1 MYHPPD
7 YIDNTA
13 DERVLG
19 IVLHRLLTE
28 WDEEELDIASGFFE
42 PKVWEMLG
50 DALRRLAAFRL
61 LLGRP
66 PELGHP
72 DADDGVVNLQ
82 QFYRQR
88 LREDLEALPLNRDY
102 AALVDDLIAFLSQ
115 ELVRVRYYNGAFLH
129 AKAYLMPHAAIV
141 GSSNFTPSGM
151 TRHAEL
157 NLVQQNQAVIRDL
170 RQNWFELMWDDSTD
184 HKQDL
189 IDALYESKFGDAP
202 WTPHD
207 VFIKVLYEYFRD
219 RIIPE
224 DVEARIG
231 VELAS
236 FQQEG
241 LRESIRL
248 IDRHGGVIV
257 SDAVGLGKTYIG
269 MSLLEHYVLGKRRK
283 GFIPRGL
290 VVCPAQLRDLVWE
303 PKLDEYGIKAEV
315 ISQELVSRDSFDW
328 KYYNRYDVV
337 LIDESHNFRNPGT
350 NRYQN
355 LMKMLAT
362 GNPDT
367 KVILMTAT
375 PVNNS
380 VWDLYHQISFI
391 TRGQDVFFR
400 EYGIRNL
407 KGFFREVQD
416 GGADIFT
423 LLEQSMVRRS
433 RQDVKQRQDAGEEIR
448 LPGKGIIHF
457 PERRLYSVNYDLE
470 STYDG
475 FYEKIVLRIE
485 SLSLISFNIEQFR
498 RGEVDQEVERVRQY
512 SNALIGILKTLYLKR
527 LESSLTAFEV
537 SIRRQQQFQQRF
549 YDMLVNHERLLD
561 SASNRRLLALEAME
575 DDSVTD
581 DIEAIIETLPEADI
595 RDYDLRAIRR
605 ELRQD
610 MKTLDTILDM
620 VELAQRLDDEQKRD
634 AKLAEVKRLLAE
646 DLRGQK
652 VLVFSY
658 YRDTAQYL
666 YETLSADPDWQESWS
681 VPPVIEVI
689 HGETDPHRREGIVKR
704 FAPKANTTEDNPA
717 PISESAPE
725 IEILIST
732 DVLSEGQNLQD
743 AGVIIN
749 YDLHWTPIRM
759 IQRAGRIDRL
769 GTEFDVLHI
778 FNCFP
783 QTGLEQLLGLVER
796 LQDRIR
802 DIDRTV
808 GLDASI
814 LGETVSSRSLEQL
827 RRLHEE
833 DQSVIDELERE
844 IELVSTD
851 EMKFPLI
858 RYLQLAGVEQVRNI
872 PLGIGSGIAPSPRP
886 TGVFFAFQAGDRHF
900 WRLYTDDGEVINDKR
915 RIYRYLL
922 VDPTEPRVMP
932 PNFEVYD
939 LLDQATNDVLE
950 EINSAIRAR
959 RVKPKLGKINIEL
972 ATALRQPTLL
982 TTADVA
988 SADELIAPDDLREK
1002 VQQVVQNISL
1012 DAFKRDKTLKNI
1024 LANYRNDQNQRALV
1038 EDLDEFF
1045 VENELYRDIVL
1056 PRTTLE
1062 QIRAEDLR
1070 LVAYE
1075 VFR

>member
-13 DERVLG
+13 DERTLGTVL
-19 IVLHRLLTE
+19 RCLLTE
-28 WDEEELDIASGFFE
+28 WDERELDIASGFFE
-42 PKVWEMLG
+42 PKVWEMLA
-50 DALRRLAAFRL
+50 DALQQLEVFRL

-66 PELGHP
+66 PELEAP
-72 DADDGVVNLQ
+72 SADDGVVNLQ
-82 QFYRQR
+82 WFYRER
-88 LREDLEALPLNRDY
+88 LRQDLEALPLDRHY
-102 AALVDDLIAFLSQ
+102 AGMIDELTTFLAQ
-115 ELVRVRYYNGAFLH
+115 ELVQVRYYNGAFLH
-129 AKAYLMPHAAIV
+129 AKAYLTLNAAIV

-151 TRHAEL
+151 TRKAEL

-170 RQNWFELMWDDSTD
+170 RQNWFERMWEYSSD

-189 IDALYESKFGDAP
+189 IDALNESKFGDAP

-224 DVEARIG
+224 DIEARIG

-241 LRESIRL
+241 LREAIRL

-315 ISQELVSRDSFDW
+315 ISQELISRDTFDW
-328 KYYNRYDVV
+328 KHYNGYDVV
-337 LIDESHNFRNPGT
+337 LIDESHNFRNANT

-362 GNPDT
+362 GNPET

-380 VWDLYHQISFI
+380 VWDLYHQVSFL
-391 TRGQDVFFR
+391 TRGQDTYFR

-423 LLEQSMVRRS
+423 VLEQTMVRRS
-433 RQDVKQRQDAGEEIR
+433 RQDVRERQRAGEEIR

-457 PERRLYSVNYDLE
+457 PERMLHSVNYDLE
-470 STYDG
+470 ATYDG
-475 FYEKIVLRIE
+475 FYDRIATRID
-485 SLSLISFNIEQFR
+485 SLSLISFNIEQYR
-498 RGEVDQEVERVRQY
+498 KGEVDQEIERVRQY

-527 LESSLTAFEV
+527 LESSLAAFEV
-537 SIRRQQQFQQRF
+537 SIRRQQQFQERF
-549 YDMLVNHERLLD
+549 YDLLANHGRLLD
-561 SASNRRLLALEAME
+561 SRSNRRLLALEALE
-575 DDSVTD
+575 DDTATE
-581 DIEAIIETLPEADI
+581 DIQAIIDSLPEADI
-595 RDYDLRAIRR
+595 TEYDLRALRR

-610 MKTLDTILDM
+610 MSTLDAILDD
-620 VELAQRLDDEQKRD
+620 VALVQRLDDERKRD
-634 AKLAEVKRLLAE
+634 AKLAEVKRLLAG
-646 DLRGQK
+646 DLCNQK
-652 VLVFSY
+652 ILIFSY

-666 YETLSADPDWQESWS
+666 YDSVVSDPAWQDLWS
-681 VPPVIEVI
+681 KPPTIEVI
-689 HGETDPHRREGIVKR
+689 HGNTDAHKREDLVKR
-704 FAPKANTTEDNPA
+704 FAPKANTTEDNPS
-717 PISESAPE
+717 PTSEVKPE
-725 IEILIST
+725 IDILIST

-743 AGVIIN
+743 AGIIIN

-769 GTEFDVLHI
+769 GTDFETLHV

-783 QTGLEQLLGLVER
+783 QTGLEKLLGLVER

-814 LGETVSSRSLEQL
+814 LGEIVSKRSLDQL
-827 RRLHEE
+827 RKLRDE
-833 DQSVIDELERE
+833 DQSVIDQLEQDS
-844 IELVSTD
+844 ELVSTD
-851 EMKFPLI
+851 EMKLPLI
-858 RYLQLAGVEQVRNI
+858 LYLQQAGLEKIRSI
-872 PLGIGSGIAPSPRP
+872 PLGIGSGIAKSPRP
-886 TGVFFAFQAGDRHF
+886 SGVLFAFQAGDRHF
-900 WRLYTDDGEVINDKR
+900 WRLYTTDEVISDKR
-915 RIYRYLL
+915 RLFRYLL
-922 VDPTEPRVMP
+922 VDPTEPRSMP
-932 PNFEVYD
+932 SGFEVYD
-939 LLDQATNDVLE
+939 LLDQATNDVLK
-950 EINSAIRAR
+950 EINSALRTQRI
-959 RVKPKLGKINIEL
+959 KPKMSAINMEL
-972 ATALRQPTLL
+972 DAALRQPTLL
-982 TTADVA
+982 TTTNVA
-988 SADELIAPDDLREK
+988 SADELVAPEELRQK
-1002 VQQVVQNISL
+1002 VQQVIQNISL
-1012 DAFKRDKTLKNI
+1012 DAFKRDKTLKT
-1024 LANYRNDQNQRALV
+1024 LRTQYRDDQNQRALV
-1038 EDLDEFF
+1038 EGLDEFF
-1045 VENELYRDIVL
+1045 IENELYRDVIA
-1056 PRTTLE
+1056 PKTTLE
-1062 QIRAEDLR
+1062 QVRTEDLR

-1075 VFR
+1075 VFE